1 MLQQQQLYDIPDP
14 NEHTHSGGY
23 GALTVSP
30 VVRVVDGLRGPPRAS
45 AQSKERQPHYGLGI
59 PSGTHDGRDFSGGR

>member
-1 MLQQQQLYDIPDP
+1 MLQSQLYDITDP
-14 NEHTHSGGY
+14 IEHTHSSGD

-45 AQSKERQPHYGLGI
+45 AQSKERQPHYSLGI
-59 PSGTHDGRDFSGGR
+59 PSGTHDGRDFFGGR